1 MTISKAE
8 ARMKEAS
15 AQDSAQP
22 TEPAAGPNPGPTE
35 EQMKAMREKLD
46 AQDKA
51 FEDRVASFTAE
62 VEKAGPTGAQ
72 SVRLRCVD
80 DSPRLGV
87 VLRRQD
93 GNCEAQRLVPRQM
106 VDFTLQPGDHLVVCN
121 LAGDSLREFL
131 RYADMAPVE
140 GEQA

>member
-22 TEPAAGPNPGPTE
+22 TEPGSGPTE
-35 EQMKAMREKLD
+35 DKAMREKLD

-62 VEKAGPTGAQ
+62 VEKAGPAGAQ